1 MGLANKAINA
11 FANSGL
17 NRRIQRDVL
26 HATIGGMLGNETQVM
41 VGLASAGLGV
51 TTAAAKGA
59 VKGTGKAAWKVGK
72 AAAPHL
78 VKAGTEAAYGAAEL
92 AGGMAIDA
100 AEGYAAVSKGYSKL
114 LDNTSVK
121 LMDKAANIVGKHSNV
136 VKYDEDGWATGLNKK
151 GKAIGWGMVGAGA
164 LVSTIN
170 SYEDNHLGTFD
181 SRIRSLTPDYSEYT
195 KMKTPSASPMAAPAG
210 ADGSLVFALDRAKNG
225 GFL

>member
-11 FANSGL
+11 FANSRL

-72 AAAPHL
+72 VVAPHL
-78 VKAGTEAAYGAAEL
+78 VEAGTEAAYGAAEL
-92 AGGMAIDA
+92 
-100 AEGYAAVSKGYSKL
+100 
-114 LDNTSVK
+114 
-121 LMDKAANIVGKHSNV
+121 VGKHSNV

-195 KMKTPSASPMAAPAG
+195 KMKAPSASPMAAPAG
-210 ADGSLVFALDRAKNG
+210 ADGSLVFALDRAKKG